1 VPIGIDSNLKGLVDL
16 VRQKAIIFEGEKGEI
31 IKEIDIPA
39 NLVELAKEKRHELI
53 ETLAEV
59 DSAIE
64 EKYLAE

>member
-1 VPIGIDSNLKGLVDL
+1 MPIGIDSGLKGLVDI
-16 VRQKAIIFEGEKGEI
+16 VKQKGIIFEGEKGEI
-31 IKEIDIPA
+31 LKEIDIPE

>member
-1 VPIGIDSNLKGLVDL
+1 MPIGIDSNLKGLVDL